1 MTFGQSQDMF
11 SAAFDNSLQFITLL
25 TQEGRIISVNK
36 AALNLYLYNEID
48 VIGKKAWE
56 IPWWSYD
63 ADTQNRLKEGILAA
77 CRGEDVLFE
86 VAYPATGG
94 NNRLFEFSIQPIKN
108 PEGTVICL
116 SMEVVNFTG
125 VEEMES
131 LLREREEK
139 YRTVVEN
146 SLVGVY
152 IVQNGLF
159 RYVNKRLCK
168 MIGYSEEEIVD
179 KLSPMDLIVP
189 EDKKIP
195 GENFRR
201 RLSDEGD
208 TIEYELRVIRKD
220 GEVVFLK
227 IFGNFMLFHGLPAIS
242 GTIIDI
248 TGYKKLC
255 EALRQSEAKY
265 RNIFENA
272 IEGIFQ
278 STPEGKLISVNSS
291 MAASYGYDSP
301 EEMIASINDFGKQ
314 VFVNPKDRERWR
326 TLLEEEGVLEGFE
339 VQHYRKDCKVI
350 WCSINARAIRDK
362 SGNVSCFEGS
372 IEDISIRKQVE
383 NELRKKSKDLE
394 NKSRR
399 LEDMNT
405 TLRVLLDQRDEDKRQ
420 LEETVFNNIKSL
432 VIPHIERLKGTQLTH
447 NQQAYVTLLETNLE
461 DIVSKFSSKLKSN
474 LINLTPREIEIATQ
488 IKIGRGTKEIAQL
501 LNISEAAVERH
512 RKSLRRKFGLTNRK
526 INLQNYLCSW
536 G

>member
-11 SAAFDNSLQFITLL
+11 HAAFDNSLQFITLM
-25 TQEGRIISVNK
+25 TQEGRIITVNK
-36 AALNLYLYNEID
+36 TALNLYSYNEID
-48 VIGKKAWE
+48 IIGKKAWE

-63 ADTQNRLKEGILAA
+63 AETQNKLKEGIIAA
-77 CRGEDVLFE
+77 GRGEEFLFE
-86 VAYPATGG
+86 VAYPAISE
-94 NNRLFEFSIQPIKN
+94 NNRLFEFSIRPIKD
-108 PEGTVICL
+108 PAGTVICL
-116 SMEVVNFTG
+116 SMEVGNFTG

-131 LLREREEK
+131 LLKERGEK

-168 MIGYSEEEIVD
+168 MIGYTEEEIVD

-189 EDKKIP
+189 EDKHIL

-201 RLSDEGD
+201 RLSDES
-208 TIEYELRVIRKD
+208 ECELRVMRKD
-220 GEVVFLK
+220 GDIVFLK
-227 IFGNFMLFHGLPAIS
+227 IFGSHMLFHGLPAIS

-272 IEGIFQ
+272 IEGLFQ

-291 MAASYGYDSP
+291 MAGSYGYDSP

-326 TLLEEEGVLEGFE
+326 ALLEETGVLEGFE
-339 VQHYRKDCKVI
+339 VQHYRKDSKVI
-350 WCSINARAIRDK
+350 WCSINARAVRDV
-362 SGNVSCFEGS
+362 SGNIACFEGS

-420 LEETVFNNIKSL
+420 LEETVLNNIKSL
-432 VIPHIERLKGTQLTH
+432 IIPHIERLKGTQLTH
-447 NQQAYVTLLETNLE
+447 NQQAHVTLLETNLE

-501 LNISEAAVERH
+501 LNISDAAVERH